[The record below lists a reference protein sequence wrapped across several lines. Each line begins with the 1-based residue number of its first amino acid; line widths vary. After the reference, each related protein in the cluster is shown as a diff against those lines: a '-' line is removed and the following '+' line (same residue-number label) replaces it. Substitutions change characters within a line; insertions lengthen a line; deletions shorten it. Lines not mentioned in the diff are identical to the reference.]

1 MYITVATKIIAIG
14 GAVLGAVRVYYAV
27 CVSFQGAVLERAEA
41 VGAHHFRGSATV
53 DMDELRVIRVRDS
66 RLLRRLRSACRYPGG
81 SP

>member
-14 GAVLGAVRVYYAV
+14 GAVLGAVGVYYTV

-53 DMDELRVIRVRDS
+53 DMDELRGIRVRDS

>member
-14 GAVLGAVRVYYAV
+14 CAVLGAVGVYYTV
-27 CVSFQGAVLERAEA
+27 FVSFQGAVLERAEA

-53 DMDELRVIRVRDS
+53 DMDELGVIHVRDS
-66 RLLRRLRSACRYPGG
+66 RRLRRLRSACRYPGG